1 MSRTSDPELSPAP
14 ESSLQLTHTDASADI
29 PRALLEAIRESV
41 IYTDLEGRIVYWN
54 EGASRTFG
62 YSGFEMIGKSP
73 ALLYPDEDPERL
85 AADLGQ
91 VMQGRDYSGEWQ
103 GRRKDGSEVWVDI
116 TTTLVRGLSGES
128 VGFLGIA
135 KDITERKRAQE
146 ELNRARTD
154 IRLIADA
161 APAYIA
167 HVATD
172 KRFRFVNKAYAL
184 RFGLTPQQVVGRH
197 IWEVLGGEAY
207 ESLRPYV
214 EQVLEGKSVEFE
226 IEVPFAKIGRH
237 YMHCAYAPELGPDGA
252 VLGLVAIITDV
263 TERKRAEQ
271 ALRASE
277 KNLRALDRLE
287 AVGRL
292 AGGVAHEANNQMS
305 VVLGMAAF
313 VLRDPTLSP
322 SVRQDVTYIKEAAE
336 RTAAVSQQLLAFSRQ
351 QITQLQVLDVND
363 IVRNFEPVLRRTMGE
378 DVELRLELG
387 TGIGSVRADPRQL
400 QQMLLNLTL
409 NARDAMPIG
418 GTIMVETWDATLDEG
433 FGVRQNESVEPGR
446 YAGIRVC
453 DTGHGMDEATL
464 AHIFEPFFTT
474 KGVGEGTGLGLASVY
489 GIIKQHNGHVY
500 VNSVLGQ
507 GTVFEIY
514 LPASDL
520 EATVRTGATSADKLG
535 SGEVVLVVEDDEMVR
550 AVLVRALTE
559 TGFQVL
565 PAADGAEALDIAG
578 HPSQHLDAVITDLA
592 MPELSGREMAERLET
607 LRPGVPVLF
616 VSGHADDEVAR
627 RGLLDP
633 GRPFLQKPFDP
644 EVIGVRVRELID
656 GRVEG
661 LESRS

>member
-1 MSRTSDPELSPAP
+1 MPRSSDPALAPAP
-14 ESSLQLTHTDASADI
+14 DPSPHLTHADTSADI

-54 EGASRTFG
+54 AGATRTFG
-62 YSGFEMIGKSP
+62 YSGFEMLGRSP
-73 ALLYPDEDPERL
+73 ALLYPDENPERL
-85 AADLGQ
+85 AADLRE
-91 VMQGRDYSGEWQ
+91 VMEGRDYSGEWL
-103 GRRKDGSEVWVDI
+103 GRRKDGGEVWVDI
-116 TTTLVRGLSGES
+116 TTTLVRGPRGDPA
-128 VGFLGIA
+128 GFLGIA
-135 KDITERKRAQE
+135 KDITERKRAQG

-167 HVATD
+167 HVAAD

-197 IWEVLGGEAY
+197 MWDVVGREAY
-207 ESLRPYV
+207 ESLHPYV
-214 EQVLEGKSVEFE
+214 EQVLAGTPVEFE
-226 IEVPFAKIGRH
+226 IEIPYEGIGRH
-237 YMHCAYAPELGPDGA
+237 FMHCAYAPEMGPDGA
-252 VLGLVAIITDV
+252 VLGLVAVITDV

-271 ALRASE
+271 ALKASE
-277 KNLRALDRLE
+277 QHLRALDRLE

-313 VLRDPTLSP
+313 VLRDQTLSP
-322 SVRQDVTYIKEAAE
+322 SVRQDVIYIQQAAE

-363 IVRNFEPVLRRTMGE
+363 VIRGFEPVLRRTVGE

-387 TGIGSVRADPRQL
+387 TGVGSVRADRGQL
-400 QQMLLNLTL
+400 EQMLLNLTL
-409 NARDAMPIG
+409 NARDAMPAG
-418 GTIMVETWDATLDEG
+418 GSIMLETWDAVLDGG
-433 FGVRQNESVEPGR
+433 FGARKNEKVEPGR

-453 DTGHGMDEATL
+453 DTGHGMDEQTL
-464 AHIFEPFFTT
+464 THIFEPFFTT
-474 KGVGEGTGLGLASVY
+474 KGVGQGTGLGLASVY
-489 GIIKQHNGHVY
+489 GIIKQHGGYVY
-500 VNSVLGQ
+500 VHSRLGH

-514 LPASDL
+514 FPATDSALTARAGAASD
-520 EATVRTGATSADKLG
+520 GKMG
-535 SGEVVLVVEDDEMVR
+535 SGEVVLVVEDDELVR
-550 AVLVRALTE
+550 TVLVRALEE

-565 PAADGAEALDIAG
+565 PAANGAEALEIADN
-578 HPSQHLDAVITDLA
+578 SEQQLDAVITDLA
-592 MPELSGREMAERLET
+592 MPQLSGRELSERLEQ

-644 EVIGVRVRELID
+644 EVIGVRVRELLD
-656 GRVEG
+656 SVSGKR
-661 LESRS
+661 